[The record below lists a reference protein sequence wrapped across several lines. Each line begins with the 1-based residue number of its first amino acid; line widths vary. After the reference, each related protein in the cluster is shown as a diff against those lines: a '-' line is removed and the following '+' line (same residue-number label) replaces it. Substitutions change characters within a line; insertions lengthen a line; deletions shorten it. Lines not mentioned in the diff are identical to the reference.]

1 METKQTELWKVF
13 FNSETGEE
21 LIAYT
26 LRGTFQGEEE
36 ATRELLAY
44 ENGIPAEQI
53 RTKIERRS

>member
-1 METKQTELWKVF
+1 MDKERPELWKVF
-13 FNSETGEE
+13 YNQMTGEE
-21 LIAYT
+21 LSAYT